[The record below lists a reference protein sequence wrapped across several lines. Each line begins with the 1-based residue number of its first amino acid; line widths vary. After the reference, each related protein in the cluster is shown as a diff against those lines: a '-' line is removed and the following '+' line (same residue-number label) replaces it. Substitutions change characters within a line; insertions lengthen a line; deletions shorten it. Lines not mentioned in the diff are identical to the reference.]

1 MKKFIYIMIVVIGLM
16 AVIFS
21 FVMQAILTAKYQ
33 TDIVLDWCLI
43 GLLGWFTAF
52 YILYNKD
59 F

>member
-1 MKKFIYIMIVVIGLM
+1 MIVVIGLM
-16 AVIFS
+16 AIIFS

-33 TDIVLDWCLI
+33 TDIVLDWSLL
-43 GLLGWFTAF
+43 GLLGWFPAF